1 MCFTFGKPCDGNVER
16 LAVPLSN
23 EGQRF
28 HVCYVATKII
38 ATSLIIVSNIYTRY
52 DAETKGLHMVFTAG
66 TNERYFGGQQGL
78 IEAIC
83 HS

>member
-1 MCFTFGKPCDGNVER
+1 MEMWSDLLYPC
-16 LAVPLSN
+16 PI
-23 EGQRF
+23 QCRF